1 MRALAFPCIQVS
13 PSPPQYL
20 REKRQG
26 QSCSQDPRIKKYF
39 QVIIVGMVYLFA
51 GEKGLE
57 LRVHIGK
64 GPQSPPKKRV
74 YEEHAN
80 RVAQDLQSDGIA
92 RSLEPPQSGQ
102 RAEPNEQSGSHQQQ
116 QRNKQTTSPALL
128 HSVYKNQQHQSL
140 DA

>member
-1 MRALAFPCIQVS
+1 
-13 PSPPQYL
+13 
-20 REKRQG
+20 
-26 QSCSQDPRIKKYF
+26 
-39 QVIIVGMVYLFA
+39 MVYLFA

-80 RVAQDLQSDGIA
+80 RVAQDLQPDGIA
-92 RSLEPPQSGQ
+92 GGLEPPQSGQ
-102 RAEPNEQSGSHQQQ
+102 RAEPNEQSGSKQQQ
-116 QRNKQTTSPALL
+116 QQPNRQTTSPALL
-128 HSVYKNQQHQSL
+128 PSVYKTQQHQSL